1 MLLKIV
7 HETRLHYDAP
17 ISETVMEL
25 RVTPRTTPHQS
36 LRGIRIDVG
45 PKANIVEYGDWLG
58 NRVHQFSLLPLH
70 DRILIA
76 AQSAV
81 ECHGQGI
88 GFEEL
93 EGEKIDP
100 VGLPLPVRDFL
111 RPSTLV
117 GFDEGLIPLA
127 KRIGISDVTDL
138 GVACRRVTER
148 LIDFISYKK
157 GVTHSRTKLSDVLVA
172 KAGVCQDL
180 SHVAIGLL
188 RQLGV
193 PARYVSGYLHRPES
207 GEELESHA
215 WYEVYS
221 RERGWVDLDATHRC
235 LAEEGHVSVAV
246 GRDFADVP
254 PNRGVFRGDANE
266 TIGASVVIEE
276 ITELPEGL
284 LVPRTI
290 AVVGL
295 PSFGQRPHV
304 EELDYQQQQQQQQ
317 QQILS
322 GRGSQA
328 AFGVAEAA
336 SSWLGSGT
344 ESSFFT

>member
-7 HETRLHYDAP
+7 HETRLDYSAP

-25 RVTPRTTPHQS
+25 RVTPRTTPHQT
-36 LRGIRIDVG
+36 LRGLRIDVG

-70 DRILIA
+70 NRILIA

-88 GFEEL
+88 GFGDL
-93 EGEKIDP
+93 EGESIDP
-100 VGLPLPVRDFL
+100 SELPLQIRDFL
-111 RPSTLV
+111 RPSQLV
-117 GFDEGLIPLA
+117 GFDEGLSPLA
-127 KRIGISDVTDL
+127 REL
-138 GVACRRVTER
+138 GLTEAPSLGAACQRVTER
-148 LIDFISYKK
+148 LIDFITYKK

-172 KAGVCQDL
+172 RAGVCQDL
-180 SHVAIGLL
+180 THVALGLL
-188 RQLGV
+188 RQRGI

-221 RERGWVDLDATHRC
+221 RQRGWVALDATHRC

-246 GRDFADVP
+246 GRDFSDVP
-254 PNRGVFRGDANE
+254 PNRGVFRGDATE
-266 TIGASVVIEE
+266 TIGASVIIDE
-276 ITELPEGL
+276 ISELPEGL

-290 AVVGL
+290 AAVGL
-295 PSFGQRPHV
+295 PTVGARPHV

-322 GRGSQA
+322 GRPAQA
-328 AFGVAEAA
+328 AFGGADAA
-336 SSWLGSGT
+336 SVWLGSDA
-344 ESSFFT
+344 SSSLLT